1 MKIIDRVQSIT
12 PKIQSWAD
20 IKSMRRKIQ
29 INKKY
34 DTTSTL
40 KLEKLKKIIEVSE
53 AKLVE
58 K

>member
-1 MKIIDRVQSIT
+1 
-12 PKIQSWAD
+12 
-20 IKSMRRKIQ
+20 MRRKIQ